1 MKRRHIC
8 QEQAEPEV
16 FEQFA
21 EQQQQAISI
30 LGASGYQHGVE
41 VVEAWGNVEKFDVHY
56 MRAVNDKVMGIDG
69 QPFFRVHSTIA
80 SREISMSGETNA
92 ALTMFSL
99 STVTVVA
106 NDVADIGSAAGSIFF
121 DDATVSQQR
130 TGQRSID
137 AKLSSDPTITAT

>member
-1 MKRRHIC
+1 MKRRIC
-8 QEQAEPEV
+8 QEQAGPEL
-16 FEQFA
+16 FQPFK
-21 EQQQQAISI
+21 EQQQEAIQI
-30 LGASGYQHGVE
+30 LGGSGYQHGVE
-41 VVEAWGNVEKFDVHY
+41 VVEAWGNCEGFDVHY
-56 MRAVNDKVMGIDG
+56 MRAVNDKVPGIDG
-69 QPFFRVHSTIA
+69 QPLFRVMSTVA
-80 SREISMSGETNA
+80 SREISLKGETNA